1 VGIRIF
7 VGLEGN
13 IKADGTFLFTDDRVE
28 VLIAAIH
35 TALNQEKEKI
45 LDRYEKPL
53 RKLNRTLWR
62 IPQAEY
68 LADVVV

>member
-1 VGIRIF
+1 

-45 LDRYEKPL
+45 LDRYEKTFKEAKPH
-53 RKLNRTLWR
+53 
-62 IPQAEY
+62 IVAHPQAEY
-68 LADVVV
+68 LADVVA